1 MDKIQQDLFITT
13 VLSNWELTVKRAS
26 KIFDGY
32 SDEELLLPIAPGK
45 NRVVYLLGHLTAV
58 HDRMLPLLGLGER
71 RYPQLDDLFISHPDN
86 AATALPPLQ
95 ELRGQWTAINALLT
109 EKLKA
114 WTSGEW
120 LEPHTAVSA
129 EDFAKEPH
137 RNKLN
142 IVLNRTGHLSYHLGQ
157 LALLKK

>member
-1 MDKIQQDLFITT
+1 MDKNQQDLFITT
-13 VLSNWELTVKRAS
+13 VLSNWELAVKRAS

-32 SDEELLLPIAPGK
+32 SDEELLQPIAAGK

-71 RYPQLDDLFISHPDN
+71 QYPQLDDLFISNPDN
-86 AATALPPLQ
+86 AATALPPIQ
-95 ELRGQWTAINALLT
+95 ELRSHWTAISALLM
-109 EKLKA
+109 EKLGA
-114 WTSGEW
+114 WTPGEW
-120 LEPHTAVSA
+120 LERHTAVSA

>member
-1 MDKIQQDLFITT
+1 MDKNQQDLFITT
-13 VLSNWELTVKRAS
+13 VLSNWELAVKRAS
-26 KIFDGY
+26 RTFDGY
-32 SDEELLLPIAPGK
+32 SDEELLQPIAAGK

-71 RYPQLDDLFISHPDN
+71 QFPQLDDLFISNPDN
-86 AATALPPLQ
+86 AATALPPMQ
-95 ELRGQWTAINALLT
+95 ELRSQWTAINALLT
-109 EKLKA
+109 EKLSGWA
-114 WTSGEW
+114 PGEW
-120 LEPHTAVSA
+120 LERHTAVSA

>member
-13 VLSNWELTVKRAS
+13 ILSNWELAVKRAS

-58 HDRMLPLLGLGER
+58 HDRMLPVLGLGER
-71 RYPQLDDLFISHPDN
+71 KYPQLDELFVSNPDN
-86 AATALPPLQ
+86 PATTLPPIA
-95 ELRGQWTAINALLT
+95 ELRSQWTTGNALLT
-109 EKLKA
+109 EKLSA
-114 WTSGEW
+114 WTPGEW
-120 LEPHTAVSA
+120 LERHTAVSA

>member
-13 VLSNWELTVKRAS
+13 VLANWELAVKRAS
-26 KIFDGY
+26 KIFDSY

-58 HDRMLPLLGLGER
+58 HDRMLPVLGLGER
-71 RYPQLDDLFISHPDN
+71 KYPQLDELFISNPDN
-86 AATALPPLQ
+86 ATTALPPIA
-95 ELRGQWTAINALLT
+95 ELRSQWTASNALLT
-109 EKLKA
+109 EKLST
-114 WTSGEW
+114 WTPGEW
-120 LEPHTAVSA
+120 LERHTAVSA

-142 IVLNRTGHLSYHLGQ
+142 IVLNRTGHVSYHVGQ
-157 LALLKK
+157 LVLLKK

>member
-71 RYPQLDDLFISHPDN
+71 QYPQLDDLFISNPDN
-86 AATALPPLQ
+86 AATALPPIQ
-95 ELRGQWTAINALLT
+95 ELRSHWTATNTLLT
-109 EKLKA
+109 EKLSA
-114 WTSGEW
+114 WTPGEW
-120 LEPHTAVSA
+120 LERHTAVSA
-129 EDFAKEPH
+129 EDFVKEPH

-142 IVLNRTGHLSYHLGQ
+142 IVLNRTGHLSYHIGQ